1 MAINISLAINFLAS
15 AGAER
20 GDDKMIIVTAGA
32 IHEQIVALARAAW
45 ICGRMTVQDHDRVD
59 EYPQETVDNI
69 NLLSQGGPP

>member
-32 IHEQIVALARAAW
+32 IHEQIVALARA
-45 ICGRMTVQDHDRVD
+45 GRDFRPNDSSR
-59 EYPQETVDNI
+59 P
-69 NLLSQGGPP
+69 